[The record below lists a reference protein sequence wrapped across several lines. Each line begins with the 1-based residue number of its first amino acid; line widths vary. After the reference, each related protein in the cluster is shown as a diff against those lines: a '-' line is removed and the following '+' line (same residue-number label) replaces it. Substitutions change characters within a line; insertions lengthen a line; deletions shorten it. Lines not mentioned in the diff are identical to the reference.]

1 MFDSDFKQGA
11 PVPPGSRGSRAPSC
25 LLVRRQ
31 RRCPLRPGS
40 VAPTPSRFYKGKSHL
55 RFLLGTRSLSR
66 SPLCPSLGEGPTHV
80 CPMCGPRSAS
90 PWPQQVLSAQDVGTG
105 QLVAR
110 LQPRGPCPCAGIELG
125 TCGWGRRV
133 SAASELPFLEAVLG
147 GLCPSL
153 SQDREAV
160 YFLFLKVWSGQ
171 YVVVLYDSLRSD
183 FLNSLP

>member
-40 VAPTPSRFYKGKSHL
+40 IAPTPSRFYKGKSHL

-66 SPLCPSLGEGPTHV
+66 SPLCPFLGEGPTHV
-80 CPMCGPRSAS
+80 CPTCGPRSAS

-160 YFLFLKVWSGQ
+160 HFLFLKVWSGQ